1 MGYGY
6 VRDSQ
11 PTQINWADIGKQMT
25 DAISAEVK
33 DREGRKEAID
43 TASSK
48 YAKDLLDQ
56 PQGSNAEVN
65 RFMADFSN
73 DAMEQA
79 RQDLADLKSGR
90 IKERDYYR
98 KRANLDQGTAL
109 MFQAGKG
116 FNANYDK
123 AMERAQTM
131 KSSKREIYLRSQMEG
146 FMNFSGTGAY
156 INPLTAEVNV
166 AKRDS
171 DGNLSSNPNDF
182 SNVSELLRLSTAE
195 YDRYDVNKAVKDVV
209 DNLGDVSFTDAFGK
223 KVKMPLNEVYGTKE
237 RREQMNKAKEDM
249 ITSILANEDNTSSI
263 LADSMLG
270 YDFTRDKNE
279 AAKNDKLILIEP
291 DGSVNFESVNG
302 KKQME
307 AARQYVDGLFESS
320 LDIEVSEANRLDREY
335 KRSLIKLNEK
345 RLLDQNVDKKGDY
358 EQLANI
364 QNRFIDAVDFSG
376 IDLGVEEEVVKLKS
390 KLSKYID
397 IEETDIDDAIEGK
410 APWTNRKLS
419 LDLKEFLIRK
429 NGIFEEKERYNEES
443 MKAAIKNYLKPQNEE
458 ELTAYILMYKP
469 DLDDDP
475 LQIK

>member
-270 YDFTRDKNE
+270 YNFTRDKNE

-335 KRSLIKLNEK
+335 KRYLMSRPNQDTE
-345 RLLDQNVDKKGDY
+345 DVSY
-358 EQLANI
+358 EELATI
-364 QNRFIDAVDFSG
+364 QNRFIDAIDFSG

-397 IEETDIDDAIEGK
+397 IEETAFFGDEIKGKVTWKDDDL
-410 APWTNRKLS
+410 T
-419 LDLKEFLIRK
+419 LDLRDSMFKGRGDK
-429 NGIFEEKERYNEES
+429 RYDEES
-443 MKAAIKNYLKPQNEE
+443 IKAAIKEYLKPKNKE
-458 ELTAYILMYKP
+458 ELIAYMLRYKP
-469 DLDDDP
+469 DLKESNQPVDYT
-475 LQIK
+475 QF